1 MRLKTQPAFL
11 FILLTALCLIINTP
25 ASLAFVGAQE
35 EKAINGD
42 KATQDPSKTAK
53 SSENNAATNNSEP
66 TESDKD
72 NHQHQVVI
80 NPPVNAFT
88 QQQQDI
94 EHYLTEEQ
102 VSPILVGSDK
112 YLIAINKH
120 TTPVNKGVMVLIP
133 DWQQSIATPN
143 ALNQLRTDI
152 PKYGWTTI
160 TLHPPH
166 KPENY
171 PSQALLAKE
180 RETENSEKIALYSK
194 KMADIMLA
202 VIEQAKNYPGVIII
216 VAEGSHAAL
225 MLDVYQQ
232 NLLAMPSALVMLSS
246 YMPTIAENNKIAQQ
260 LALTDYPI
268 LDLYL
273 KRDNRLVLANAK
285 LRKDSA
291 KREMKASYRQK
302 QLNNRV
308 TGYYP
313 KKTLA
318 KEIISWLSSLGW

>member
-1 MRLKTQPAFL
+1 M
-11 FILLTALCLIINTP
+11 LTALCLAINSP
-25 ASLAFVGAQE
+25 ASLAFVSAQE
-35 EKAINGD
+35 EQAAKTNKDTEDLNKA
-42 KATQDPSKTAK
+42 KK
-53 SSENNAATNNSEP
+53 SSESKAVTDNPDSTKSDNAA
-66 TESDKD
+66 
-72 NHQHQVVI
+72 HQHQAI
-80 NPPVNAFT
+80 IKAPIDAFT

-94 EHYLTEEQ
+94 EHYLATEEI
-102 VSPILVGSDK
+102 SSLLVGSEK
-112 YLIAINKH
+112 YLIATNKH
-120 TTPVNKGVMVLIP
+120 TTAINKGVMVLIP

-143 ALNQLRTDI
+143 ALNQLREEI

-166 KPENY
+166 KTNNY
-171 PSQALLAKE
+171 PSQALLAAE
-180 RETENSEKIALYSK
+180 RKTENSESLTRYSK
-194 KMADIMLA
+194 KLADIMLA
-202 VIEQAKNYPGVIII
+202 VIEQAKGYPGVIII

-225 MLDVYQQ
+225 LLDVYQQ
-232 NLLAMPSALVMLSS
+232 NLLATPSAIVMLSS
-246 YMPTIAENNKIAQQ
+246 YMPTIAANNKIAQQ
-260 LALTDYPI
+260 LAVTDYPI

-291 KREMKASYRQK
+291 KREMKVYYRQK

-318 KEIISWLSSLGW
+318 KEIIGWLSSVGW